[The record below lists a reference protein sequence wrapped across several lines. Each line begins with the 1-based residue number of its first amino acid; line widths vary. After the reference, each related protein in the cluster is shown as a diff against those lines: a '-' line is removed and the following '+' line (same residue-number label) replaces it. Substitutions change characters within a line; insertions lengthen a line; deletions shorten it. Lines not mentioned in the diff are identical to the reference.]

1 MFFYLLLIIVAG
13 LFVFCVHRGLLTA
26 PKSSSFPF
34 GSMKGVRTGT
44 FEDNDKIYKEFR
56 GKTPAAGTFTF
67 IKPTLMVLDLEL
79 VKNILIRDFSTFQ
92 DRGFFYNKEDDPI
105 SVKYDFFFETSKIH

>member
-13 LFVFCVHRGLLTA
+13 LFVFCVHRGFLSA
-26 PKSSSFPF
+26 PRSSSFPF
-34 GSMKGVRTGT
+34 GSMQDVGKGISA
-44 FEDNDKIYKEFR
+44 FEANDKIYKEFR
-56 GKTPAAGTFTF
+56 GKTPAVGTFTF
-67 IKPTLMVLDLEL
+67 MKPTLMVLDLEL

-105 SVKYDFFFETSKIH
+105 SAKYDFF